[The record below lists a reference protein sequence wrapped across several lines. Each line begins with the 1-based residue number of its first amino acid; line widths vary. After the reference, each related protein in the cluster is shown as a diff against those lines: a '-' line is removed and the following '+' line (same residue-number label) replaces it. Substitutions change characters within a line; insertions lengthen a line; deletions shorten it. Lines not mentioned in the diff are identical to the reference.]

1 MKIGITAD
9 CSSGL
14 EYFPHKHNVKITRT
28 TINFGDET
36 LVDGIDITADEF
48 YERLEKSDIVPSTS
62 APTPGEISRQVEA
75 WKAEGCT
82 DVIHFPISFNL
93 SAYGENLQAIG
104 KEMFDDL
111 NFYVFD
117 TKTACIM
124 EGYIAYYAEILA
136 SKGYNV
142 VKIFDKCSKLRQN
155 TSAFFVVD
163 NLKYLVKNG
172 RLSASAGFV
181 GSLAGIKP
189 VLELN
194 REGRIITYE
203 KVRTHHRAIDRMV
216 QIIKEI
222 SHQHRNVLYIV
233 LHTGRLQKAKELAAR
248 LQSEVSNARRFEIS
262 TITPTVGAHIGYG
275 VLGIARIIL
284 DDLDFAEEL

>member
-28 TINFGDET
+28 TINFGEEI
-36 LVDGIDITADEF
+36 LIDGVDITADEF
-48 YERLEKSDIVPSTS
+48 YERLEKSEIIPTTS
-62 APTPGEISRQVEA
+62 APTPGEISRQVDA
-75 WKAEGCT
+75 CIAEGCT
-82 DVIHFPISFNL
+82 DIIHFPISFNL

-104 KEMFDDL
+104 KEMFDGV

-117 TKTACIM
+117 SKTACM
-124 EGYIAYYAEILA
+124 MQGYNAYYAEILA
-136 SKGYNV
+136 GKGYNIQQ
-142 VKIFDKCSKLRQN
+142 IFSECSKFRQN

-189 VLELN
+189 ILELN

-203 KVRTHHRAIDRMV
+203 KVRTHRKAVDRMI
-216 QIIKEI
+216 QIIKGI
-222 SHQHRNVLYIV
+222 SDGHKNVLYLV
-233 LHTGRLQKAKELAAR
+233 LHTGRLETAKELAER
-248 LQSEVSNARRFEIS
+248 LRGEVSNAKRIEVS

-275 VLGIARIIL
+275 LLGIARIIL
-284 DDLDFAEEL
+284 DNLDFADEV

>member
-28 TINFGDET
+28 AIHFGEET
-36 LVDGIDITADEF
+36 LIDGVDITADGF
-48 YERLEKSDIVPSTS
+48 YERLETSEIIPTTS
-62 APTPGEISRQVEA
+62 APTPGEILKRVEE

-104 KEMFDDL
+104 KDMFEGI

-124 EGYIAYYAEILA
+124 EGYLAYYAEKLA
-136 SKGYNV
+136 KKGYS
-142 VKIFDKCSKLRQN
+142 VKEIFSEVSKLRQN
-155 TSAFFVVD
+155 TMAFFVVD
-163 NLKYLVKNG
+163 NLKYLVKSG
-172 RLSASAGFV
+172 RLSATAGFV

-194 REGRIITYE
+194 REGRIVTYE
-203 KVRTHHRAIDRMV
+203 KVRTHKKAIRRLID
-216 QIIKEI
+216 IIKEN
-222 SHQHRNVLYIV
+222 SVGYKKVLYLV
-233 LHTGRLQKAKELAAR
+233 QHTGRLDAAKELAAR
-248 LQSEVSNARRFEIS
+248 IESEVDNAARVEIS

-275 VLGIARIIL
+275 VLGIGRIVL
-284 DDLDFAEEL
+284 DNLAEEI